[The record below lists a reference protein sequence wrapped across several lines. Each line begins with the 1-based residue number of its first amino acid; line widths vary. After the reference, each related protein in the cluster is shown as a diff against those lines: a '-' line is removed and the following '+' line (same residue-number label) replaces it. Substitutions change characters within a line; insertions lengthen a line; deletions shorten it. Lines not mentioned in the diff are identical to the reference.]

1 MKVCA
6 QPKNQQKHNR
16 PAACLF
22 YFWIRYYFQPAP
34 SARETYGQPAKAA
47 GLRPAQ
53 RAAGIVIDATWQPV
67 KGCFWQKNVFGFFR
81 RPQNVFIIARLFRR
95 QYGLYSLLLRG
106 FYVAIM
112 IKRPSEYFFQTAF
125 AARRSDARI
134 RHLLKE
140 QAYRAYSALRP
151 NVGFEHPT
159 YSCFA
164 RFKLK
169 LRGLIF
175 LVSGPSRRFPIENHR
190 CR

>member
-16 PAACLF
+16 PAACLV
-22 YFWIRYYFQPAP
+22 YFWIRNYFQPAP

-106 FYVAIM
+106 FYAAIM
-112 IKRPSEYFFQTAF
+112 TKRPSECFF
-125 AARRSDARI
+125 RRPLQRVGRMLESDTCLKSKHIARI
-134 RHLLKE
+134 RPCG
-140 QAYRAYSALRP
+140 QMSDSSIRP
-151 NVGFEHPT
+151 TAV
-159 YSCFA
+159 
-164 RFKLK
+164 
-169 LRGLIF
+169 LRGL
-175 LVSGPSRRFPIENHR
+175 N
-190 CR
+190 